1 MDNVLNNI
9 KVAILSALL
18 VPALSI
24 ASEPPAKFPGV
35 ALGCPDPRSETPLAI
50 EYGSASIIRNLAGHP
65 DSIRKVAG
73 RLLED
78 ALTSEAANP
87 AGCGSGCEDS
97 EHAEVVY
104 RVAPMSLLAAKDQH
118 EVCIKLDTETKEKP
132 LLFEP
137 REFETVD
144 ALNDWIMDFSQG
156 WGEDGKLLYERCY
169 SNCSPRYTF
178 LIAEHTSGYAV
189 RTEVHCGLARDR
201 SNDQYRIS
209 TALRRSCPV
218 N

>member
-1 MDNVLNNI
+1 MLKYI
-9 KVAILSALL
+9 KIVVFTALL

-24 ASEPPAKFPGV
+24 ASEPPEMIAGGV
-35 ALGCPDPRSETPLAI
+35 LDCPDPRAETPLAI
-50 EYGSASIIRNLAGHP
+50 EYGSAGIIQNLAGHP
-65 DSIRKVAG
+65 DSIREVAG
-73 RLLED
+73 RLLEE
-78 ALTSEAANP
+78 ALTSEAADP
-87 AGCGSGCEDS
+87 AGCGSGCRDS
-97 EHAEVVY
+97 ERAEVVY
-104 RVAPMSLLAAKDQH
+104 RVAPMSLLAAEDQH

-132 LLFEP
+132 LVFEP